1 MKINKKTE
9 QIMTNEIDL
18 KILRS
23 LLIKSYS
30 LTELAEEVGI
40 AYKNLL
46 PHVRK
51 LEKQG
56 WLMAK
61 KEKNSRG
68 QMVIVS
74 SKRKD
79 IEGRGLI
86 DSRLKDLFAGRTG
99 KNAQKEILEQK
110 PYIGSHTA
118 QGNEAD
124 MFVFKSPRYSRNV
137 RNRTIEFRDYELA
150 EQGYLQLDVFGL
162 ADIYMRHMVPD
173 LFITKYFGDPNAMGF
188 RVARGTNKEGMLKS
202 DDVFYEDGLIQIRDQ
217 YMKLE
222 EKETK
227 DDDKLEEYSKGVQA
241 RIAKLTRKMREAERR
256 EQAAVDYAK
265 AVEQKRLTL
274 EKKFEKTDSDYI
286 KKFESTISSGLEA
299 AQKELAAAIE
309 SGDATA
315 QVEANKRIATLAF
328 ENAKLEAAKEGRQ
341 TVEAEKPVQNLS
353 QGGDVNIPRTD
364 DPINP
369 DPRAEAWASKNS
381 WFGTDRAMT
390 YTAFEIHKDLTEKE
404 GYDPSSDEYY
414 AEVDKRIRVDFPHKF
429 GTTETKQTA
438 APVQTVASAN
448 RSVKPGRK
456 TVKLT
461 SSQVAIAKK
470 LGVPL
475 EEYAKQL
482 KNTEGA

>member
-1 MKINKKTE
+1 MPDEDKK
-9 QIMTNEIDL
+9 MVPIDTSGPDAT
-18 KILRS
+18 ID
-23 LLIKSYS
+23 I
-30 LTELAEEVGI
+30 EEVKDE
-40 AYKNLL
+40 AVVETEA
-46 PHVRK
+46 P
-51 LEKQG
+51 
-56 WLMAK
+56 K
-61 KEKNSRG
+61 KET
-68 QMVIVS
+68 
-74 SKRKD
+74 
-79 IEGRGLI
+79 E
-86 DSRLKDLFAGRTG
+86 T
-99 KNAQKEILEQK
+99 
-110 PYIGSHTA
+110 T
-118 QGNEAD
+118 
-124 MFVFKSPRYSRNV
+124 
-137 RNRTIEFRDYELA
+137 
-150 EQGYLQLDVFGL
+150 
-162 ADIYMRHMVPD
+162 
-173 LFITKYFGDPNAMGF
+173 
-188 RVARGTNKEGMLKS
+188 
-202 DDVFYEDGLIQIRDQ
+202 
-217 YMKLE
+217 
-222 EKETK
+222 EKETDKTFENERETKLDKK
-227 DDDKLEEYSKGVQA
+227 DSELEDYSRGVQS

-256 EQAAVDYAK
+256 EQAALDYAK
-265 AVEQKRLTL
+265 GVEESKKQL

-309 SGDATA
+309 AGNAKA

-328 ENAKLEAAKEGRQ
+328 ENAKLDAAKEGRSTVQ
-341 TVEAEKPVQNLS
+341 TEKPVQTLS
-353 QGGDVNIPRTD
+353 QGGDVNIPQRD

-369 DPRAEAWASKNS
+369 DPRAEAWAAKNS

-429 GTTETKQTA
+429 GNTETKQTA

-456 TVKLT
+456 TVRLT